1 MKGLLETYPVVI
13 EFPVAW
19 GEMDALQHIN
29 NVLYFRYFESARVA
43 YFNEIDMFGY
53 MDETG
58 IGTILGSTQ
67 CIYKIPLTY
76 PDRVSVGAKV
86 GEMGSDRFRMDFC
99 IVSHNHSKIAATG
112 EGILVSFD
120 YRANKKVPMPE
131 ALRQR
136 IEVLE
141 KK

>member
-1 MKGLLETYPVVI
+1 MKGLLEGYPVVI

-43 YFNEIDMFGY
+43 YFNKIDMFGH

-76 PDRVSVGAKV
+76 PDTGSVGAKV
-86 GEMGSDRFRMDFC
+86 GEMGRDRFRMDFC
-99 IVSHNHSKIAATG
+99 IVSHKHKKIAAKG
-112 EGILVSFD
+112 EGVLVSFD
-120 YRANKKVPMPE
+120 YRANEKVPMPQKLRLRIE
-131 ALRQR
+131 AL
-136 IEVLE
+136 EN
-141 KK
+141 K